1 MLRQLQLVSTV
12 FFCIDSVLMLDSDLK
27 SSKVVTLVYLS
38 GTKVF
43 TQLKSKKPLRKVP
56 ADDGVVVDFDEED
69 LEAEYI
75 DSQADNDED
84 IVEATPVATRT
95 RHGKGKGKAI
105 DPFRLMGTLTKE
117 LEGMSFALDSSK

>member
-1 MLRQLQLVSTV
+1 
-12 FFCIDSVLMLDSDLK
+12 MLDSDLK